1 MCRGD
6 TSQPDDSTPCPSLRL
21 PDTSPPHLQ
30 DQCRPR
36 HGDQYTFSGTIK
48 QQCPEPTSP
57 PPSQGRF
64 RISHL
69 FLGLAGVG
77 LFVTIYGLLEYYY
90 ALSTWPEPIRTPLK
104 QALKA
109 KNRGDVDRAEV
120 SFRQQVSS
128 SPLAPRPM
136 PHPDVPLKE
145 EAIDAALTLQPSQLQ
160 PDPLLKVSGIYISL
174 ASMLE
179 GEGRVVDAYKE
190 LLTALSLYG
199 KNPTD
204 LDPGAAVPGW
214 ARGEALSPLDRL
226 RVIGLE
232 QKLGQLAL
240 DISSR
245 RSLPPYPLVPDP
257 NGPTGWEEAAE
268 RHLSAAIKAM
278 LKLGLAHRGGGAS
291 GGTGAADGTSSSKES
306 HGQVVV
312 GRDLALPDST
322 DESGDT
328 GRVDKRGLGMTMEHL
343 AEIYARKG
351 QYDVAGQLLLQAVST
366 LLPPQSQQAPPVR
379 DRCQAAMTR
388 TLAPLS
394 TPPSAQ
400 AQSGTHPGP
409 FRFPFAPAN
418 VLIQLMTTISSHA
431 LHPRTPQAIKA
442 SRSWSIRALEV
453 AGSAMDES
461 PSDPACGACAQAK
474 SVAFYNL
481 GMLSEI
487 EGDFAGALQ
496 QFRSAAES
504 AKTIGFREGQRE
516 AVQAI
521 NRVQNSSGSS

>member
-1 MCRGD
+1 
-6 TSQPDDSTPCPSLRL
+6 
-21 PDTSPPHLQ
+21 
-30 DQCRPR
+30 
-36 HGDQYTFSGTIK
+36 
-48 QQCPEPTSP
+48 
-57 PPSQGRF
+57 
-64 RISHL
+64 
-69 FLGLAGVG
+69 
-77 LFVTIYGLLEYYY
+77 
-90 ALSTWPEPIRTPLK
+90 
-104 QALKA
+104 
-109 KNRGDVDRAEV
+109 
-120 SFRQQVSS
+120 
-128 SPLAPRPM
+128 
-136 PHPDVPLKE
+136 
-145 EAIDAALTLQPSQLQ
+145 LTLQPSQLQ
-160 PDPLLKVSGIYISL
+160 PGPLLKVSGIYISL

-379 DRCQAAMTR
+379 DRCQGEWAVLFPR
-388 TLAPLS
+388 TVGLLAPVHNTMFPRRLLTYSNPNVMRRAAQTQLNLNSRYGKLRTCALRPSCSSAPRLAPSHPYPHPHLPKPSPALTRVLS
-394 TPPSAQ
+394 VFHS
-400 AQSGTHPGP
+400 
-409 FRFPFAPAN
+409 
-418 VLIQLMTTISSHA
+418 LQLTSLSS
-431 LHPRTPQAIKA
+431 
-442 SRSWSIRALEV
+442 S
-453 AGSAMDES
+453 
-461 PSDPACGACAQAK
+461 
-474 SVAFYNL
+474 
-481 GMLSEI
+481 
-487 EGDFAGALQ
+487 
-496 QFRSAAES
+496 
-504 AKTIGFREGQRE
+504 
-516 AVQAI
+516 
-521 NRVQNSSGSS
+521 